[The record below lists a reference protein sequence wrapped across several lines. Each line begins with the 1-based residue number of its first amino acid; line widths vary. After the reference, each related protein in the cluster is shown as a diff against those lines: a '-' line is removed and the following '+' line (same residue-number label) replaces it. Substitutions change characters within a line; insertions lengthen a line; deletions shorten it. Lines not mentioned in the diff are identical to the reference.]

1 MAIVH
6 VPASYRVKRLHKK
19 AATDS
24 AADRAKALRT
34 TKRILRQV
42 TNVNSPNAILVR
54 CLTRRFLNV
63 RLFPGL
69 QLSLVPL
76 KGNHPTGDH
85 FDQAQ
90 GVLLRFIFQ
99 VSAGG
104 DGNFGGRNL
113 RAGQKRE
120 PPP

>member
-6 VPASYRVKRLHKK
+6 DPASYRVKRPHKK

-42 TNVNSPNAILVR
+42 
-54 CLTRRFLNV
+54 
-63 RLFPGL
+63 
-69 QLSLVPL
+69 
-76 KGNHPTGDH
+76 
-85 FDQAQ
+85 
-90 GVLLRFIFQ
+90 
-99 VSAGG
+99 SAGG